1 MKQLR
6 ALLALFVFLALAFP
20 ATAQEAARGSGRIT
34 AIEVQGTQRID
45 PDTVRSYMLV
55 QRGDVAEQDRIDR
68 SLRALFAT
76 GLFRDVTIRTEG
88 A

>member
-1 MKQLR
+1 VKQLR

-55 QRGDVAEQDRIDR
+55 QRLNRT
-68 SLRALFAT
+68 ALTAACARFLPR
-76 GLFRDVTIRTEG
+76 GCSG
-88 A
+88 M